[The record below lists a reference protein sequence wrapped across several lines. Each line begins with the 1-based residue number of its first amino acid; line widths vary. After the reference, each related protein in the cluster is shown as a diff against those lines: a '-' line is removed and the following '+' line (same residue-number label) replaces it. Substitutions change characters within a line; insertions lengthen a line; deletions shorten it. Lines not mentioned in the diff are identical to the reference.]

1 MHRRSVLKVRTAK
14 FRQLFSVLVSAALL
28 ASCGSMPS
36 GGPSGRSFSKAKTQY
51 TAPTSGAEAAE
62 ADLPFVLVNA
72 DRKIVRTLSG
82 LEDLNYFKG
91 AFTDRTPPAEA
102 VLGVGDVVR
111 VTIFEAGGGGLFV
124 QSGGSNNGG
133 NFVTLPDQEVDQAG
147 RISVPYAGKDNNSGF
162 VKAKG
167 RRLVDVQSDI
177 QQRLMN
183 KAIEPQV
190 IVTMVKRTSNL
201 FSVMGDVNSPGRFTL
216 EQGGTRILDALSVA
230 GGPRSNDYNTLVTL
244 QRGSRSAT
252 ARLSTLLTQ
261 SENNIFVQP
270 NDLIAVKKDERHY
283 NVLGATQN
291 NSRVAFE
298 AESVMLADAI
308 AKAGGL
314 NSELAQPAMV
324 VIFRREGFNTL
335 VDMGVDLKDQ
345 TEGEAVPTVYRFDLT
360 EPTGLFLAQKMP
372 LRNDDVIYVSQH
384 PFADV
389 SKLVGILRDVLFIKL
404 INN

>member
-1 MHRRSVLKVRTAK
+1 MHRRSSFGASSCG
-14 FRQLFSVLVSAALL
+14 FRRFLSVVCVAAAL
-28 ASCGSMPS
+28 AGCGSMP
-36 GGPSGRSFSKAKTQY
+36 GTGPSGRSFGTAETEY
-51 TAPTSGAEAAE
+51 NAPTSGPEAAD
-62 ADLPFVLVNA
+62 AKLPFVLVNA
-72 DRKIVRTLSG
+72 DRRIIRTLSG
-82 LEDLNYFKG
+82 MEDLTYFKG
-91 AFTDRTPPAEA
+91 AFTDRSPPTEA
-102 VLGVGDVVR
+102 VLGAGDVLR
-111 VTIFEAGGGGLFV
+111 ITIFEAGPGGLFV
-124 QSGGSNNGG
+124 QSGGTGNGG
-133 NFVTLPDQEVDQAG
+133 NFVTLPDQEVDPSG

-167 RRLVDVQSDI
+167 RRLVDIQNDI

-201 FSVMGDVNSPGRFTL
+201 FSVMGDVNAPGRFTL
-216 EQGGTRILDALSVA
+216 EQGGTRMLDALSMA

-261 SENNIFVQP
+261 SENNVFVQP

-283 NVLGATQN
+283 NVMGATQT
-291 NSRVAFE
+291 NSRIAFE
-298 AESVMLADAI
+298 AESVTLADAI

-314 NSELAQPAMV
+314 NKDVAEPAMV
-324 VIFRREGFNTL
+324 VVFRREGFNAL
-335 VDMGVDLKDQ
+335 LDMGVDLKGQ
-345 TEGEAVPTVYRFDLT
+345 SENEPVPTVYRFDLT

-372 LRNDDVIYVSQH
+372 LRNDDVVYVSTH
-384 PFADV
+384 PFSDV
-389 SKLVGILRDVLFIKL
+389 SRLVGILRDVLFIKL